1 MTKTFVET
9 TNERRDFLSERTCDF
24 ISSEHSTMSIESCRK
39 RFAAKEEIQTDDQEI
54 CDESWKY
61 KNATRKI
68 G

>member
-1 MTKTFVET
+1 
-9 TNERRDFLSERTCDF
+9 
-24 ISSEHSTMSIESCRK
+24 MSIESCRK